1 MSRVPRG
8 WMVFTTFVALF
19 LTVLLLPKWLDA
31 VRPPFAVLT
40 VLDFSITWPRAG
52 GIGLGFFTGLAL
64 DALEGPVIGE
74 HALVLSTIAFIAVW
88 EHQRIRSK
96 PAFQQSLI
104 VFFALVLYEFLLFV
118 IDAWTGHPNTDPLR
132 WLHTFSGALIWPIAI
147 ALLER
152 GHSPR

>member
-1 MSRVPRG
+1 VTRIPRG
-8 WMVFTTFVALF
+8 WMVFTTIVALF
-19 LTVLLLPKWLDA
+19 LTVLPLPTWLDA
-31 VRPPFAVLT
+31 VRPAFVVLV
-40 VLDFSITWPRAG
+40 VLYFSITWPRAG
-52 GIGLGFFTGLAL
+52 GIGLGFFAGLAL

-74 HALVLSTIAFIAVW
+74 HALVLSSIAFIAVW

-104 VFFALVLYEFLLFV
+104 MFFALVLYEFLLFLV
-118 IDAWTGHPNTDPLR
+118 DAWTGHPNTDTRR
-132 WLHTFSGALIWPIAI
+132 WLHPFSGALIWPIAI

>member
-1 MSRVPRG
+1 MTREPRG
-8 WMVFTTFVALF
+8 WMVFTTMVALF
-19 LTVLLLPKWLDA
+19 LTVLPLPVWLDM
-31 VRPPFAVLT
+31 VRPAFVVLT
-40 VLDFSITWPRAG
+40 VLYFSITWPRAG
-52 GIGLGFFTGLAL
+52 GIGLGFFSGLAL

-74 HALVLSTIAFIAVW
+74 HALVLSTVAFVAVW

-104 VFFALVLYEFLLFV
+104 VFFALCAYEFLLFTL
-118 IDAWTGHPNTDPLR
+118 DAWTGHPNYDYRR
-132 WLHTFSGALIWPIAI
+132 WLHTFTGGLIWPIAI

>member
-1 MSRVPRG
+1 MTREPRG
-8 WMVFTTFVALF
+8 WMVFTTIVALF
-19 LTVLLLPKWLDA
+19 LTVLPLPGWLDA
-31 VRPPFAVLT
+31 VRPAFVVLT
-40 VLDFSITWPRAG
+40 VLYFSITWPRSG
-52 GIGLGFFTGLAL
+52 GIGLGFFSGLAL

-74 HALVLSTIAFIAVW
+74 HALVLSSVAFIAVW

-104 VFFALVLYEFLLFV
+104 VFFALVLYELFLFIV
-118 IDAWTGHPNTDPLR
+118 DAWTGHPNTDSRR
-132 WLHTFSGALIWPIAI
+132 WLHVFTGALIWPIAI